1 MPHQKD
7 VYHAL
12 HGSSVVYS
20 DYKES
25 DLHGPLFGFHPISAN
40 RL

>member
-1 MPHQKD
+1 MPHQTD
-7 VYHAL
+7 VHHAL
-12 HGSSVVYS
+12 HGSPVVYS